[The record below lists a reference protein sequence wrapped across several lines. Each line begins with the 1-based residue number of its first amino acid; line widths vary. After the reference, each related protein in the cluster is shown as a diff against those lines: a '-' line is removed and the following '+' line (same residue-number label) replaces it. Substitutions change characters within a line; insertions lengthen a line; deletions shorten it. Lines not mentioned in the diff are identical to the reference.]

1 MKRHDARN
9 VVSRLRGEESFARAG
24 RIAVLIAALA
34 ASSDKSLERQLE
46 RRVQAELRRF
56 PTNLE
61 FTNAEAPGSR
71 AFHPDFAALAPVIG
85 TGSRSRTRNRVPTE
99 RPTANVG
106 AGGRTTT
113 QPRLRTSAPTADALA
128 FQQRAAARPRSRRR
142 IQGEQPRRSTE
153 LLASQWPVA
162 RARLLRERRRRGAED
177 LLVRH
182 RRRRHRAERP
192 LSRRR
197 ARRAAGRRPDCALTT

>member
-1 MKRHDARN
+1 MQ
-9 VVSRLRGEESFARAG
+9 S
-24 RIAVLIAALA
+24 
-34 ASSDKSLERQLE
+34 
-46 RRVQAELRRF
+46 
-56 PTNLE
+56 
-61 FTNAEAPGSR
+61 
-71 AFHPDFAALAPVIG
+71 
-85 TGSRSRTRNRVPTE
+85 RVPME

-113 QPRLRTSAPTADALA
+113 QSRLRMSAPTADALA

-197 ARRAAGRRPDCALTT
+197 ARRAAGRRPDCALTTRVGWTTGSESPVPADLAQRSSANGSSASRPEGNSTASRTAAARPHGAARLRDDVRVSMVRDARPELRVAISADVRSQQARNARAA